1 MKKLTLPVTLFAVF
15 VLLVTFA
22 FTTAAV
28 AEQIS
33 GVDTGVKQWKIM
45 TYLPKNDYDVPYAL
59 PVKPIANKGVAF
71 DFYPTPDRAVLIA
84 ELPPSNKKSN
94 PGDFT
99 EKTIH
104 AFIAIEATVGATFNY
119 YDTGGNLPA
128 NVRLYFQ
135 RVNGSGDTGVQ
146 CPSGWHPER
155 PDCEAQYWWSN
166 PGSNSLA
173 DLAALG
179 ADGDILEAVLDPAL
193 WSDRDGHMGNS
204 DANHLRWF
212 ADAVAHV
219 GKVGLSFGGGNNFAF
234 GCGVDEPSTAT
245 FMLYSYEVIDQ

>member
-1 MKKLTLPVTLFAVF
+1 MKKLTVTAMLIGMFA
-15 VLLVTFA
+15 LLITYG
-22 FTTAAV
+22 FTTTAV

-33 GVDTGVKQWKIM
+33 GVDIGVKQWKIM
-45 TYLPKNDYDVPYAL
+45 TYLPKDDYTVPYAL
-59 PVKPIANKGVAF
+59 PVKPIANKDVAF

-84 ELPPSNKKSN
+84 ELPPSRKKSN

-99 EKTIH
+99 GKTIH
-104 AFIAIEATVGATFNY
+104 AFIAIEATDGATFNY
-119 YDTGGNLPA
+119 YNTGGTRLA

-135 RVNGSGDTGVQ
+135 RVNGSGDTGVE
-146 CPSGWHPER
+146 CPSGWHPDR

-166 PGSNSLA
+166 PESFDLDVLA
-173 DLAALG
+173 DMG
-179 ADGDILEAVLDPAL
+179 ATGNILEALLDPTF

-204 DANHLRWF
+204 NADHLRWF

-245 FMLYSYEVIDQ
+245 FMLYSYEVY